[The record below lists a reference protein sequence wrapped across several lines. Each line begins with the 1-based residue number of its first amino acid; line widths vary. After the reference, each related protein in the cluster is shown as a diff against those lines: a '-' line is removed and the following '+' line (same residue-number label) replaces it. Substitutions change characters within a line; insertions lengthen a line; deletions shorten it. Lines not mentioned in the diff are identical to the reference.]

1 MKDQVVVVADAACK
15 GLAELCEKRQ
25 NEVDKVKN
33 EVVELQNQLRG
44 ITSRTVHLMD
54 Q

>member
-1 MKDQVVVVADAACK
+1 LRDQVVVVAEAACK

-25 NEVDKVKN
+25 VEVDKVKN
-33 EVVELQNQLRG
+33 EVVELQNQLKE
-44 ITSRTVHLMD
+44 ITSRTDILMN